1 MKISRAL
8 MAIALVVGLLTL
20 APTAAGAAPAVT
32 GLSQTAGVNTGPT
45 QLTITGSGFVPGSKV
60 TFVEIDPAVGGDVEQ
75 TVATT
80 GGTVSAE
87 GTQIS
92 NVTIP
97 TTGLPPTFTGEAPF
111 YSGDVSW
118 FVRVTNPDNST
129 DDSAEF
135 NLIGEQP
142 TLNTVTPSTVKQG
155 DEAKTLTLDG
165 SNFAQRAAISI
176 NNPGF
181 PSESIIISEPSW
193 KSLTRYTIK
202 VSVPSDY
209 PTGKRNITL
218 KNTDGDTTTCTG
230 CLEITAATPAKT
242 PIVDEVSPSADTNA
256 DSKGA
261 APVTITGNNFN
272 PQGSIEAALVG
283 YCPNSQ
289 PSCPM
294 NGRVIPVTIT
304 DVTVTPS
311 NVISNPDD
319 TIEGT
324 VDLVLE
330 APGRYSVRV
339 SNTGVASGSA
349 TLADSFQ
356 VTANAPSISSPTKNF
371 PEAIKADET
380 KSFSVTG
387 SNFAKG
393 VTVTIPGATVTQV
406 ELISRSRLTV
416 TARGNSDAG
425 DVRADLTVSNTNG
438 NTAVCDDCVQL
449 RAGITKTDKYINA
462 VHQLFL
468 GRAARTSEYTRWRST
483 VDSGNREALTRN
495 LANSEEFAGVQIDL
509 LYQEIL
515 GRSSDSGGRA
525 YWLDQVR
532 RGLRLDEIASFFY
545 GGPEYFQRNGST
557 NRKYVEALYRDI
569 LGRPADAEGRDFWV
583 SQIEGGDTR
592 SAVAA
597 GFYASIESRRGRVVQ
612 QYRLVLNRNPD
623 AAGREYWAEQIRTLG
638 DIVLASF
645 LAASDEYY
653 NRVTRVS

>member
-1 MKISRAL
+1 M
-8 MAIALVVGLLTL
+8 
-20 APTAAGAAPAVT
+20 
-32 GLSQTAGVNTGPT
+32 
-45 QLTITGSGFVPGSKV
+45 
-60 TFVEIDPAVGGDVEQ
+60 
-75 TVATT
+75 
-80 GGTVSAE
+80 
-87 GTQIS
+87 
-92 NVTIP
+92 
-97 TTGLPPTFTGEAPF
+97 
-111 YSGDVSW
+111 
-118 FVRVTNPDNST
+118 RVTNPDNST
-129 DDSAEF
+129 SDSTEF
-135 NLIGEQP
+135 QVLGEPP
-142 TLNTVTPSTVKQG
+142 TLNTVSPPTVKQG
-155 DEAKTLTLDG
+155 ETKVLTLSG
-165 SNFAQRAAISI
+165 SNFAQRASIGI

-181 PSESIIISEPSW
+181 PDDPIVITEVTW
-193 KSLTRYTIK
+193 KSLSQYTIK
-202 VSVPSDY
+202 VAVPSDY
-209 PTGKRNITL
+209 PTGKRNVTL
-218 KNTDGDTTTCTG
+218 TNTDTKSTTCTG
-230 CLEITAATPAKT
+230 CLEIVASTPTKT
-242 PIVDEVSPSADTNA
+242 PVVDEIDPSFETNA
-256 DSKGA
+256 DSKTA
-261 APVTITGNNFN
+261 VPVEITGNNFN
-272 PQGSIEAALVG
+272 PKGSIEASLVG
-283 YCPNSQ
+283 HCPTAQ

-294 NGRVIPVTIT
+294 NGRVIPITIEN
-304 DVTVTPS
+304 VTVTAPTGPV
-311 NVISNPDD
+311 NDDD
-319 TIEGT
+319 TIDGT
-324 VDLVLE
+324 VNLVLE

-356 VTANAPSISSPTKNF
+356 VIANAPSISSPTKNF

-393 VTVTIPGATVTQV
+393 VTVAIPGATVTQV
-406 ELISRSRLTV
+406 ELVSRSRLTV

-425 DVRADLTVSNTNG
+425 DVRADITVTNTNG
-438 NTAVCDDCVQL
+438 NTATCDDCVQL

-468 GRAARTSEYTRWRST
+468 GRTARTSEYTRWRPT

-515 GRSSDSGGRA
+515 GRSSDRGGRA

-569 LGRPADAEGRDFWV
+569 LGRPADSDGRDFWV

-597 GFYASIESRRGRVVQ
+597 GFYASIESRRGRVIQ

-623 AAGREYWAEQIRTLG
+623 ADGREYWAEQIRTLG